1 MTRGL
6 VAIGVALVLAARL
19 SAQSLKIHFLD
30 VGQGDAVLLREG
42 GKSALIDAGPS
53 SANVLA
59 YLRALGV
66 DTIDLLVASHN
77 HADHIGGMT
86 AVLGGTVVRYYMD
99 NGLRTQTGVYLRTLA
114 AVEASGAQYLK
125 ATPRTVTLGAAQL
138 RVLPPLPGAREQNLA
153 SVGIRVDYG
162 GFHALLTGD
171 SETELLTHWLTTG
184 EVARVQVLKAAHHGS
199 RNGVTPAWV
208 TTTSPGVVVISVGA
222 TNGYG
227 HPSAFAIGMW
237 EGAGAH
243 VYRTDRD
250 GAITI
255 QAQQS
260 GAFEVSRRV
269 TPLTTGRPKG
279 R

>member
-1 MTRGL
+1 LRFFLLLCL
-6 VAIGVALVLAARL
+6 VVIPLE
-19 SAQSLKIHFLD
+19 AQSLEIHFLD

-42 GKSALIDAGPS
+42 GKAALIDAGPS
-53 SANVLA
+53 GANVLA
-59 YLRALGV
+59 HLRARGV
-66 DTIDLLVASHN
+66 DTLDLLVASHN
-77 HADHIGGMT
+77 HTDHIGGMT
-86 AVLGGTVVRYYMD
+86 AVLGATVVRFYMD
-99 NGLRTQTGVYLRTLA
+99 NGMPSNTATYQRTIA
-114 AVEASGAQYLK
+114 AVQRSGAQYLN
-125 ATPRTVTLGAAQL
+125 ATPRTVSLGAAQL
-138 RVLPPLPGAREQNLA
+138 RVLTPLPRARRQNLA

-199 RNGVTPAWV
+199 ANGVTPGWV
-208 TTTSPGVVVISVGA
+208 TTTSPGVVVISVGS

-227 HPSAFAIGMW
+227 HPSAFAIGLW
-237 EGAGAH
+237 ERAGAH

-255 QAQQS
+255 QARQN
-260 GAFEVSRRV
+260 GTFEVGRRV
-269 TPLTTGRPKG
+269 TPLTNGRPKS